1 MRNTFEKEIIEFENY
16 LTIHCHLSKLT
27 ALAYVSDVRHF
38 QDSCD
43 GVVPNKN
50 AVIDFLNQLS
60 VNEYTKRSIARKTSS
75 IRMYCRYL
83 QTERGLDVPEIN
95 QLFQSNLSLKLP
107 KVISNESLEVCLS
120 YQFPES
126 KTPYRDRAVIGCLFF
141 LGARVTEVTEIVL
154 NRIFSDHII
163 IRGKG
168 DKERIVPIAPKLQ
181 EILDLYLEKE
191 HASKFQWLFPN
202 SRGSKISRQTITGI
216 VANVVKMIGITERIT
231 PHTFRHMFA
240 TVLLERGMDLREVQ
254 LLLGHTSIQTTQI
267 YTHINKNH
275 LRDMFNE
282 HHPLS

>member
-1 MRNTFEKEIIEFENY
+1 MRNTFEKEIVKFENY

-27 ALAYVSDVRHF
+27 ASAYVSDVRHF
-38 QDSCD
+38 KDTCE
-43 GVVPNKN
+43 GVIPNKN
-50 AVIDFLNQLS
+50 AVITFLKQLS
-60 VNEYTKRSIARKTSS
+60 INEYTKRSIARKTSS

-83 QTERGLDVPEIN
+83 QSERGIEVPEIN

-107 KVISNESLEVCLS
+107 KVISNESLEVCLD
-120 YQFPES
+120 YQFQES
-126 KTPYRDRAVIGCLFF
+126 KTPYRDQAIIACLFF
-141 LGARVTEVTEIVL
+141 LGARVTEVTELAL
-154 NRIFSDHII
+154 NRIFSDHIV

-181 EILDLYLEKE
+181 KKIDQYLEKE
-191 HASKFQWLFPN
+191 HKGQSQWLFPN
-202 SRGSKISRQTITGI
+202 SRGSKISRQTISAI
-216 VANVVKMIGITERIT
+216 VSKVSLYIGVKERVT

-240 TVLLERGMDLREVQ
+240 TILLERGMDLREVQ

-267 YTHINKNH
+267 YTHVNKSH